1 MKCLVIHK
9 HLPGQFEHLIRAVLD
24 NPNNEVLGIGQS
36 FAPQLHTLFGLDI
49 EIYYPV
55 AIVDHPLHDCLYSH
69 AENIGNG
76 LAVANVLTRLKQEG
90 YEPDICFAHLSW
102 GEVIYFK
109 DIYPDVPLVGYCEF
123 YYHAIGVDADFDPN
137 FPLTQTDFYKIRSA
151 NAALLLS
158 LASIDV
164 GISPTQWQKRL
175 FPREFHQKIKVIHEG
190 LDLSEFKP
198 DSDAILQMPN
208 GKSLSRNDKVV
219 TYATR
224 NLEPYRGFH
233 VFMRSISGI
242 CDNQPDCHIVIAG
255 GDDVS
260 YGLPIR
266 HGTYR
271 ENLIN
276 ELGIESNR
284 VHFVGKL
291 PRADYLKLL
300 QITSAHVYLTVP
312 FVISWSMLEA
322 MAMGCPIVA
331 SDTPPVKEFIQHERN
346 GLLVDFFSPEEIAQ
360 SVIQLLNNLTL
371 GKNLGD
377 NARHHIIHEVNSKS
391 AIRKYFN
398 LINRLL
404 HGDYKK

>member
-9 HLPGQFEHLIRAVLD
+9 HLPGQFEHLIRAILD
-24 NPNNEVLGIGQS
+24 NPNNEVFGIGQS
-36 FAPQLHTLFGLDI
+36 FSPQLHTLFGLDI
-49 EIYYPV
+49 EIYYPL

-69 AENIGNG
+69 ADNLGNG

-90 YEPDICFAHLSW
+90 YVPDICIAHISW

-109 DIYPDVPLVGYCEF
+109 DIYPDVPLIGYCEF

-137 FPLTQTDFYKIRSA
+137 FPLTQHDIYKIRSA

-158 LASIDV
+158 LANIDV

-175 FPREFHQKIKVIHEG
+175 FPREFHHKIKVIHEG

-198 DSDAILQMPN
+198 NADAILQLPN
-208 GKSLSRNDKVV
+208 GQILSHNDKVV
-219 TYATR
+219 SYATR

-233 VFMRSISGI
+233 VFMRSISSI
-242 CDNQPDCHIVIAG
+242 CANQPDCHIVIAG
-255 GDDVS
+255 GDDVA

-271 ENLIN
+271 QNLIN
-276 ELGIESNR
+276 ELGIDSNR
-284 VHFVGKL
+284 IHFVGKL
-291 PRADYLKLL
+291 PRADYLNLL

-331 SDTPPVKEFIQHERN
+331 SDTPPVKEFLQHERN
-346 GLLVDFFSPEEIAQ
+346 GLLVDFFSPEEITQ
-360 SVIQLLNNLTL
+360 SVIQLLNNLKL
-371 GKNLGD
+371 GEILGE

-391 AIRKYFN
+391 AIRKYFS